1 MLLTILLIS
10 LLVRKLNQPY
20 FVAYILAGIIL
31 GPWGIGMFKS
41 TEAIGGI
48 GDLGLIIQMFF
59 VGTEIEV
66 PLLMNQI
73 KKLLIGVFVQVLL
86 SFICVLL
93 LGMHLSWGF
102 TNVLLFSFVISLSS
116 SAIIHEYLFKNNELH
131 SPLGVL
137 TTGILILQDFLV
149 VVMLLVVNFLGKGGL
164 SMYELL
170 PQLGGTLLIFYFLRR
185 IVIKRKINLP
195 FPNQIQKDHEL
206 QVFVGLLICFGFA
219 SVTSLLNLSA
229 AFGSMIA
236 GILIAH
242 SNSTQWLQAK
252 LVPFR
257 VFFLALF
264 FLSMGLQINLYFLLR
279 HVGLVLIIVVF
290 ILIINSVI
298 NAFVFRLLK
307 ESMRNSIYAGA
318 MLSQIGEYSLV
329 LCIIAKGMNIVDEYW
344 FQLTLA
350 VISATMLFTSVW
362 ISIIRAF
369 IYQQPSNLRKAWIA
383 TFLAFKKSRSK

>member
-1 MLLTILLIS
+1 
-10 LLVRKLNQPY
+10 
-20 FVAYILAGIIL
+20 
-31 GPWGIGMFKS
+31 
-41 TEAIGGI
+41 
-48 GDLGLIIQMFF
+48 
-59 VGTEIEV
+59 
-66 PLLMNQI
+66 
-73 KKLLIGVFVQVLL
+73 
-86 SFICVLL
+86 
-93 LGMHLSWGF
+93 
-102 TNVLLFSFVISLSS
+102 
-116 SAIIHEYLFKNNELH
+116 
-131 SPLGVL
+131 
-137 TTGILILQDFLV
+137 
-149 VVMLLVVNFLGKGGL
+149 MLLVVNFLGKGGL

-279 HVGLVLIIVVF
+279 HLGLVLIIVVF